1 VEEIE
6 IGLYRIIK
14 RAIALARIRVY
25 VIADAFRTFPK
36 SRHSRAR
43 KRASRILCARGN
55 YVIDSRSHSLTRE
68 EIRMNYYN
76 SARCTMFGSLW
87 FSLPPFR
94 SAEIHLHKFA
104 TSARYNFSD
113 GAHRESV
120 SLADRTNAE
129 HISISVVEMQMSS
142 LSSLPHVR
150 GAFCRRFRVP
160 MLRQYARP
168 IVRRGICYG
177 RILSLLHLRGISV
190 IYVALFPVHVVPYNP
205 IQSAH
210 EATSNIVSRRA
221 AIYNFP
227 RFESDRRKS
236 KPCFSFCLKKSSA
249 WEKEDDASLLSCG
262 ELMNFLSPFSRYSRN
277 VPSNT

>member
-25 VIADAFRTFPK
+25 VIADALRTFPK

-43 KRASRILCARGN
+43 KRASRVLCARGN
-55 YVIDSRSHSLTRE
+55 YVIDSRSRSLTRE

-142 LSSLPHVR
+142 LSSLP
-150 GAFCRRFRVP
+150 
-160 MLRQYARP
+160 L
-168 IVRRGICYG
+168 
-177 RILSLLHLRGISV
+177 
-190 IYVALFPVHVVPYNP
+190 
-205 IQSAH
+205 
-210 EATSNIVSRRA
+210 T
-221 AIYNFP
+221 
-227 RFESDRRKS
+227 
-236 KPCFSFCLKKSSA
+236 
-249 WEKEDDASLLSCG
+249 CG
-262 ELMNFLSPFSRYSRN
+262 ERFVVGFVFPCSGNMRAPLFAAVFVTGGSSRFSI
-277 VPSNT
+277 